1 MVLNRLVAVLW
12 LSVGNLFHVLNN
24 DRADSRGYFVPEEYP
39 SDSEYKYSALG
50 KLFWRISLP
59 SILSFL

>member
-39 SDSEYKYSALG
+39 SDSENKYKAL
-50 KLFWRISLP
+50 
-59 SILSFL
+59 